1 MIGGVFSAV
10 CLFAVE
16 HAVDCDGVGGLL
28 EEDAVIADA
37 EAKQTLKLAAERL
50 DAARPGFGIAVNRFQ
65 NRHGGF
71 LLDGAD
77 VGGNVGVEA
86 DGLHEVF

>member
-1 MIGGVFSAV
+1 MDG
-10 CLFAVE
+10 
-16 HAVDCDGVGGLL
+16 DGVGGLL

-50 DAARPGFGIAVNRFQ
+50 DAPRPGFCIAVNRLQ

-71 LLDGAD
+71 LINGAD
-77 VGGNVGVEA
+77 IGGNVGVEA
-86 DGLHEVF
+86 DGLHEVFWVPRI